1 MRRPHNRHLI
11 NFIPNKMLDEEQPS
25 KRQQQGWRSRVE
37 NHKKLPIHLNW
48 LSFASWTLLVY
59 QCFYDISIGY
69 QGKRSPIPILQL
81 FYVHPHYSW
90 GQKSGAMGFH
100 RRTIGDSLPR
110 HWGFTS
116 SLLGRHPSRYP
127 LTNVCVWKESIRELT
142 SGLESVS
149 TCLSH

>member
-1 MRRPHNRHLI
+1 
-11 NFIPNKMLDEEQPS
+11 MLDEEQPS

-81 FYVHPHYSW
+81 FYVHPHYS
-90 GQKSGAMGFH
+90 
-100 RRTIGDSLPR
+100 
-110 HWGFTS
+110 
-116 SLLGRHPSRYP
+116 
-127 LTNVCVWKESIRELT
+127 
-142 SGLESVS
+142 
-149 TCLSH
+149 